1 MLQKEH
7 YIHEFFDNDDT
18 VEVEA
23 RIYQGDHGHVEIAV
37 EFLRDGAPAD
47 LSEYVVAVTNRAPNG
62 DKLVRIGGTD
72 EELVLDGNTARWT
85 LQPFDTQQVGTYTAQ
100 LHVSNDQMTLTAVF
114 IRYNV
119 ERSVGGNMVMVPVQF
134 TSLSVLA
141 EQVKIF
147 QDQAADL
154 QNKYETIAGQY
165 DLFQQILDDSGI
177 SWETL
182 PDKPESY
189 PPSEHFHEQ
198 YELKTTVEALDDRVV
213 ENADAISALDLAKA
227 DKAHVLTGIL
237 WAADWQGDAAPYTQT
252 IDVPGMKRFGLYAAE
267 FEGSD
272 VNSVQL
278 VKEKQWGYIG
288 QFKQE
293 DGKVTAICSQVKP
306 GVDFRLQF
314 FYLGSEVEP

>member
-62 DKLVRIGGTD
+62 DKLVRIGGSD

-147 QDQAADL
+147 QDQAAEL
-154 QNKYETIAGQY
+154 QNKYETIADQY
-165 DLFQQILDDSGI
+165 DIFQKILDDSGI
-177 SWETL
+177 SWEAL
-182 PDKPESY
+182 PGKPETY
-189 PPSEHFHEQ
+189 PPSPHTHDQ
-198 YELKTTVEALDDRVV
+198 YEFKTTVAALDERVV
-213 ENADAISALDLAKA
+213 VNAEGISSLVETKA
-227 DKAHVLTGIL
+227 DRAHVLEAVLWGTG
-237 WAADWQGDAAPYTQT
+237 WEGKEAPYMQVVE
-252 IDVPGMKRFGLYAAE
+252 VPGMKEFGLYAVE
-267 FEGSD
+267 YERSD
-272 VNSVQL
+272 VVSVQL
-278 VKEKQWGYIG
+278 ARERQWGYIG
-288 QFKQE
+288 TFKQE
-293 DGKVTAICSQVKP
+293 EGKVTAICSVVKP
-306 GVDFRLQF
+306 GVDYRLKF
-314 FYLGSEVEP
+314 IYLGSEVKA